1 MEVKGYAFK
10 SMSLYIPLP
19 SIARASVAE
28 NAFSVFIQL
37 SLKDNNKH
45 NYNQKPQPFYSTGMH
60 LMKLEMRPAINSVLK
75 IAKATQD
82 YKSYPKQSYTVLSTK
97 RYRSII
103 CKLVEGVL
111 FPTSHIVEIMLILT
125 WHWPPGVQG

>member
-1 MEVKGYAFK
+1 
-10 SMSLYIPLP
+10 
-19 SIARASVAE
+19 
-28 NAFSVFIQL
+28 
-37 SLKDNNKH
+37 
-45 NYNQKPQPFYSTGMH
+45 
-60 LMKLEMRPAINSVLK
+60 MKLEMRPAINSVLK

-82 YKSYPKQSYTVLSTK
+82 YKSYPKQSHTVFSTK